1 METYD
6 SSIETLKHIKLVG
19 INIDNLCDALSSNK
33 TNISLK
39 NITLVTL
46 IKAREFY
53 YGLLDSRVRK
63 ILNNTIEINGEN
75 KKILT
80 TEDII
85 NELQKRKE
93 EHDKSKLLEP
103 EKSLFDIWTPKLRT
117 STYESAEYKMFL
129 KELKPALEHHYSIHR
144 HHPEHF
150 ENGIDN
156 MHLIDLCE
164 LTGDWDASSKRYD
177 NDNIY
182 KNIDLNSKKFEYTRC
197 LSLIIKNTIRNY
209 LRKK

>member
-19 INIDNLCDALSSNK
+19 NNIDKICDALSSNK

-46 IKAREFY
+46 LKAREFY
-53 YGLLDSRVRK
+53 YGQLDSSVRK
-63 ILNNTIEINGEN
+63 ILNNTIEINGED

-80 TEDII
+80 IDEII

-93 EHDKSKLLEP
+93 EHDKSKMLEP
-103 EKSLFDIWTPKLRT
+103 EKSLFDIWTPKIRT
-117 STYESAEYKMFL
+117 ITYGSPEYKKVL
-129 KELKPALEHHYSIHR
+129 KELKPALDHHYSIYR

-150 ENGIDN
+150 ENGIND
-156 MHLIDLCE
+156 MHLVDLCE
-164 LTGDWDASSKRYD
+164 LIPDWDASSKRYD

-182 KNIDLNSKKFEYTRC
+182 KNVDLNSKKFEYTRC
-197 LSLIIKNTIRNY
+197 LSLIFKNTIRSY
-209 LRKK
+209 LR